1 MDLTQG
7 TLKEKTV
14 RAKKMMLLFAIGSII
29 MMFGGLTSAYVVS
42 KTRPDWLEDFQLPS
56 AFLISTVVILLS
68 SISLHFAKTSI
79 KKGMSHARGTWLLFA
94 TFLLGVAFVFLQFKG
109 FSQIIEN
116 GYYFTGSESSITTS
130 FLYVIVFAHVVHL
143 LAGIIVLM
151 VVIYNHYKKK
161 YSEGKT
167 LGLELGVT
175 FWHFLDFLWIYL
187 ILFFYFFR

>member
-1 MDLTQG
+1 
-7 TLKEKTV
+7 
-14 RAKKMMLLFAIGSII
+14 
-29 MMFGGLTSAYVVS
+29 SAVPV
-42 KTRPDWLEDFQLPS
+42 KQVQDPT
-56 AFLISTVVILLS
+56 
-68 SISLHFAKTSI
+68 
-79 KKGMSHARGTWLLFA
+79 
-94 TFLLGVAFVFLQFKG
+94 
-109 FSQIIEN
+109 
-116 GYYFTGSESSITTS
+116 

-143 LAGIIVLM
+143 LAGMIVLM